1 MPQVLAIAA
10 GAIPVFYA
18 LRWVRRDYERV
29 ESSLRR
35 MERRIRRPRP
45 AAGVPLVFD
54 AAQGFY
60 RPSK

>member
-10 GAIPVFYA
+10 GAISVFYA

-45 AAGVPLVFD
+45 AGVPLVFD